1 MNQVV
6 ALALVGAIAW
16 GVWAVLADLATRSM
30 APEVAMIVSYS
41 VAIVV
46 AGVYTWHRGT
56 SLVGSDPTALW
67 FAGLGGVAAGVG
79 AVAYY
84 MALQVGSAGIATT
97 VTAMYFVVAA
107 AIGIVVFGNVPE
119 ASDLAGIAAAVAAVA
134 LIAY

>member
-6 ALALVGAIAW
+6 VLALVGAIAW
-16 GVWAVLADLATRSM
+16 GFWALFADVATRTM

-46 AGVYTWHRGT
+46 AGVYVWHRGT
-56 SLVGSDPTALW
+56 SLLGNDPTALW
-67 FAGLGGVAAGVG
+67 FAGLAGVASGIG

-84 MALQVGSAGIATT
+84 AALQIGSAGIATT
-97 VTAMYFVVAA
+97 ITAMYFVVAA
-107 AIGIVVFGNVPE
+107 ALGFLLFGDVPE
-119 ASDLAGIAAAVAAVA
+119 LSDLAGIAAAVVAVA